1 MIEPNYRAQANDDFT
16 KARTRELF
24 ANIFSMF
31 NPERQELLALDDVKD
46 MVKARGEQYRGLQ
59 VVSISKI
66 AGSEGRYRDFNK
78 TFLPKNRHN
87 KGRWTRVDEA
97 HLKNV
102 ILPPIRLYEIGGVYF
117 VRDGNHRVSVAA
129 AQGVEAIDAEVS
141 SLNSEIRL
149 DPSMTR
155 EDLKRRV
162 ILYERDKFFEET
174 GLDEIMDRDELV
186 FSAPGRYDE
195 IAKHIQ
201 GHKYYLNE
209 NRPDEITFKEAAR
222 SWHETVFLPIVV
234 TLKTENLL
242 HRFPGRTT
250 ADLYVWIVKHWDE
263 LKKKYGQGF
272 SIQRA
277 AQDFSNRFGKSVLQ
291 QLHEIFTRIFQKK

>member
-78 TFLPKNRHN
+78 TFLPRNRHN
-87 KGRWTRVDEA
+87 KGRWTSVDEA

-141 SLNSEIRL
+141 SLNSEIKL

-277 AQDFSNRFGKSVLQ
+277 AHDFSNRFGKSVLQ
-291 QLHEIFTRIFQKK
+291 RLHEIFIRIFQKK